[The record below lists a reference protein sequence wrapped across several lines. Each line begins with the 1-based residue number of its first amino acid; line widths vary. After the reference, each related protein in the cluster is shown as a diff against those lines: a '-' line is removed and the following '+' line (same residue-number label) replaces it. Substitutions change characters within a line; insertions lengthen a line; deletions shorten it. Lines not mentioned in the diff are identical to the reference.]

1 MHDDRFSCGGGR
13 AHVEFGVINETGLT
27 GRWDYVIS
35 HAGLQSGI
43 RPARDGT
50 MREYPSVFKAVEEQL
65 GLKLERR
72 REKASFDVLVIR
84 SVELPTDN

>member
-1 MHDDRFSCGGGR
+1 
-13 AHVEFGVINETGLT
+13 
-27 GRWDYVIS
+27 
-35 HAGLQSGI
+35 
-43 RPARDGT
+43 